1 MSFRFRFVI
10 SFIFLETL
18 FTLAIV
24 AVNFNSLDR
33 ESRQLMRDKTS
44 LASTMF
50 SEVVTTPLIVNDLA
64 TIDDAAQ
71 RFVAMEGVVQVQLY
85 NTEGLLLAQAY
96 SDVPKYQEPALKQGL
111 SDNLQ
116 DQAVDE
122 NGVKEYE
129 ENFFL
134 TVKDP
139 VSVDGS
145 EIGSAKFVYDIT
157 RSMTALASNAFW
169 TYLLAAVEIF
179 ISTIVSLVMGFRV
192 ATAIDKLSF
201 VTKEIAHNRPVDIP
215 VYKRRGDEI
224 DQLYQS
230 IQLMRDN
237 IDERT
242 QSLIEESKKAK
253 AANRAKS
260 EFLAVM
266 SHEIRTPINGIVGSL
281 ELVEDKTLSSQ
292 NAEHINTALCSAE
305 LLMGTVTDILDYSS
319 IKEGQL
325 TLAPAPISIPVLI
338 SGIET
343 LYRPLIEQKSLSFK
357 VDTSELS
364 NDYVFADK
372 KRIRQMLNNY
382 LNNAIKFTDTG
393 TITLKVFNTVEGDTG
408 FSVTDEGI
416 GIEQEDIGRLFKTFV
431 QLDSGSNRHFG
442 GTGLG
447 LVIVRKLTEL
457 MNGSVTVASVP
468 GVGSAFGT
476 ILPLTP
482 ATQADYQ
489 ATLPK
494 PAKPKAV
501 TTPMLTA
508 DVLLVED
515 NKINQKV
522 AMRLLE
528 KGGCTVW
535 VANNGEEAV
544 ALAKQQTFDIILMD
558 CQMPVMDGLTATAK
572 IREFDLQIPII
583 ALTANAQESDRQAC
597 MHSGMNDFISK
608 PFKPTNLF
616 SAMEAQLAAGKQPY
630 LESA

>member
-10 SFIFLETL
+10 SFILLETL

-33 ESRQLMRDKTS
+33 ESRQLMRDKTN

-50 SEVVTTPLIVNDLA
+50 NEIVTTPLIINDLA
-64 TIDDAAQ
+64 TIDDAA
-71 RFVAMEGVVQVQLY
+71 RHFVAIEGVVQVQLY

-96 SDVPKYQEPALKQGL
+96 SDLPKYQEPTLKQIL

-116 DQAVDE
+116 DHAVDE
-122 NGVKEYE
+122 NGIKEYE
-129 ENFFL
+129 KNFFL

-139 VSVDGS
+139 ISIDDS

-169 TYLLAAVEIF
+169 TYLLATVEIF
-179 ISTIVSLVMGFRV
+179 ISTIVSLVMGFRI

-201 VTKEIAHNRPVDIP
+201 VTKEIAHDRPVEIP
-215 VYKRRGDEI
+215 SYKRRGDEI

-230 IQLMRDN
+230 VQLMRDN
-237 IDERT
+237 INERT
-242 QSLIEESKKAK
+242 QSLIDESKKAK

-281 ELVEDKTLSSQ
+281 GLVEDQTLSPQ

-319 IKEGQL
+319 IKEGKL
-325 TLAPAPISIPVLI
+325 TLSPTPISLPVLI
-338 SGIET
+338 SGIEKI
-343 LYRPLIEQKSLSFK
+343 YRPLIEQKSLSFK
-357 VDTSELS
+357 IDTSEL
-364 NDYVFADK
+364 NNNYVFADK
-372 KRIRQMLNNY
+372 KRVRQMLNNY

-393 TITLKVFNTVEGDTG
+393 TVTLKVFNNAEGDTG

-416 GIEQEDIGRLFKTFV
+416 GIEQDNFGRLFQTFV

-442 GTGLG
+442 GMGLG
-447 LVIVRKLTEL
+447 LVIVRKLAEL
-457 MNGSVTVASVP
+457 MNGSVTVSSVP
-468 GVGSAFGT
+468 GTGSVFGV
-476 ILPLTP
+476 ILPLVP

-489 ATLPK
+489 ATLAK
-494 PAKPKAV
+494 PDKPKAIASP
-501 TTPMLTA
+501 TLA
-508 DVLLVED
+508 ANVLLVED
-515 NKINQKV
+515 NKVNQKV

-535 VANNGEEAV
+535 LANNGLEAV
-544 ALAKQQTFDIILMD
+544 TNAKQQTFDIILMD
-558 CQMPVMDGLTATAK
+558 CQMPVMDGHTATRK
-572 IREFDLQIPII
+572 IREFDLQTPII
-583 ALTANAQESDRQAC
+583 ALTANAQEADRQAC
-597 MHSGMNDFISK
+597 LNVGMNDFISK
-608 PFKPTNLF
+608 PFKPATLF
-616 SAMEAQLAAGKQPY
+616 GAIEVQLATTKQPY

>member
-71 RFVAMEGVVQVQLY
+71 RFVAMEGAVQVQLY
-85 NTEGLLLAQAY
+85 NTDGLLLAQAY

-129 ENFFL
+129 KNFFL

-139 VSVDGS
+139 ISIDGS

-157 RSMTALASNAFW
+157 RSMTALSNNAFW

-179 ISTIVSLVMGFRV
+179 ISTIVSLVMGYRV

-201 VTKEIAHNRPVDIP
+201 VTKEIAHNRPVEIP

-242 QSLIEESKKAK
+242 QSLIEESKKTK

-281 ELVEDKTLSSQ
+281 ELVEDKKLSPQ
-292 NAEHINTALCSAE
+292 NTENINTALCSAE

-319 IKEGQL
+319 IREGEL
-325 TLAPAPISIPVLI
+325 TLAPTPISIPVLI
-338 SGIET
+338 SEIDAI
-343 LYRPLIEQKSLSFK
+343 YRPLIEHKSLSFK
-357 VDTSELS
+357 VDSSEL
-364 NDYVFADK
+364 NNHYVFADK

-393 TITLKVFNTVEGDTG
+393 TITLKVFNNAEGDTG

-416 GIEQEDIGRLFKTFV
+416 GIEQDDLGRLFKTFV

-468 GVGSAFGT
+468 GVGSVFGT

-494 PAKPKAV
+494 PEKPKAV
-501 TTPMLTA
+501 ATPTLTA

-528 KGGCTVW
+528 KGGCTLW
-535 VANNGEEAV
+535 VANDGKEAV
-544 ALAKQQTFDIILMD
+544 DLAKQQTFDIILMD

-572 IREFDLQIPII
+572 IREFDQQIPII

-597 MHSGMNDFISK
+597 MQSGMNDFISK
-608 PFKPTNLF
+608 PFKPANLF
-616 SAMEAQLAAGKQPY
+616 SAMEAQLAASKQPY

>member
-10 SFIFLETL
+10 SFILLETL

-24 AVNFNSLDR
+24 AVNFHSLDR

-393 TITLKVFNTVEGDTG
+393 TITLKVFNTAEGDTG

-468 GVGSAFGT
+468 GVGSVFGT

-494 PAKPKAV
+494 PEKPKAA
-501 TTPMLTA
+501 TAPALTA

-535 VANNGEEAV
+535 VANDGKEAV
-544 ALAKQQTFDIILMD
+544 DLAKQQTFDIILMD

-572 IREFDLQIPII
+572 IREFDQQIPII

-608 PFKPTNLF
+608 PFKPANLF
-616 SAMEAQLAAGKQPY
+616 RAMEAQLAAGKQPY